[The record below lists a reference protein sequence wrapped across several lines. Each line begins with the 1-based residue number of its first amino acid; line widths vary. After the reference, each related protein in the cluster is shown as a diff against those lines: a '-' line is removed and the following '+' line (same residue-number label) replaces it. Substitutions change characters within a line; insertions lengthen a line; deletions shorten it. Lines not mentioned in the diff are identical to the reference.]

1 MSELSMKLRN
11 LRKSKQLNQ
20 SKIANILKIS
30 QQAYA
35 KYEQGI
41 TEPDINS
48 LNLLANFYGV
58 TTDYL
63 LGRDIGLTP
72 INLECIVTKIPV
84 YGTIPA
90 GIPVEAIEEILDYEE
105 IPESLASS
113 GVFFA
118 LKVKGNSMFPE
129 IKNNDIVIIRKQE
142 DAETGDICAVMVNGY
157 DATLKTIK
165 KDISGITLIPRNPEY
180 ETKTYTPAEVEQ
192 LPVRI
197 IGKVIEIRRML

>member
-1 MSELSMKLRN
+1 MEGKKLKE
-11 LRKSKQLNQ
+11 LRKSKGWT
-20 SKIANILKIS
+20 
-30 QQAYA
+30 QAKLA
-35 KYEQGI
+35 KYLNVDTSAIGKWEIYNI
-41 TEPDINS
+41 TPSIDTLKKICELFNVNVS
-48 LNLLANFYGV
+48 
-58 TTDYL
+58 YL
-63 LGRDIGLTP
+63 LGINSSNLKP
-72 INLECIVTKIPV
+72 INLERTVTKIPV

-105 IPESLASS
+105 IPESFASS

-142 DAETGDICAVMVNGY
+142 DAENGDICAVMVNGY

>member
-1 MSELSMKLRN
+1 MSELSIKLRN

-72 INLECIVTKIPV
+72 INLERTVTKIPV